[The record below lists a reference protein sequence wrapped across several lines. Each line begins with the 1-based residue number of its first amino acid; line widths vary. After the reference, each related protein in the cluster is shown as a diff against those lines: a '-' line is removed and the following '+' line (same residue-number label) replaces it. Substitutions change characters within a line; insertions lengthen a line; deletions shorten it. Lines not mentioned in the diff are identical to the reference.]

1 MAAKRPQR
9 QGKRRKSIKGKI
21 LGSTAL
27 AVLVLVLAS
36 AGIMVYS
43 TTNLTTTI
51 LLDSLQPMAREA
63 AKTVEGNLH
72 LLADRTMSLA
82 ADPRLTSPEADEAA
96 RKVALQ
102 EARQLYEFISLGL
115 YSLEGTLVG
124 GEGEASLA
132 GDPMFSMLA
141 ETDNLT
147 VDDPHSMDGQ
157 LAISMGMPVK
167 QDGNTA
173 LYLVGNYKYD
183 ALADVVGAINV
194 GRSGQAIIINQDGV
208 IVAHPDAQMAG
219 GGYNVYELDA
229 GKSEQAVFDRMISGE
244 TGSATSRINGERSF
258 VAFSPVRGTR
268 WSLAIQVPV
277 NDYMRLAYQAILQ
290 IFAVA
295 FVMLLVTLFVVYR
308 LSKKISLSLGQA
320 TQRIEK
326 LADGDLRSEVEVAE
340 SRDEL
345 EVLSKSLKNTV
356 GNVNTY
362 LSEIEDILAHL
373 ARGDLNVEAGSDF
386 RGDFVVIKDSL
397 THIIASLNGTMQQL
411 NAATGRLSGT
421 AQLLESQS
429 GQLHSASM
437 RQNDAV
443 SQLVGEVE
451 NVKRNVDVV
460 SDNTGETKQRMQAI
474 SETIADGTARMQE
487 LLDAMDAISRNAN
500 DISKVSK
507 MIEDIAMQTNILALN
522 ASVEAARA
530 GAAGKGFAVVAEE
543 VRNLASKSAEAAQN
557 TTEMIGISLHNIEN
571 GVALAGETS
580 GSLEQI
586 SEESG
591 AIATITDQLAD
602 SVQTQKRSLEEITQ
616 QMEEISMVTQQNM
629 QSAEQTAEA
638 SGVLSDEAARLR
650 EIVERFNLK
659 DEGGNEL

>member
-1 MAAKRPQR
+1 MAVKSPGRP
-9 QGKRRKSIKGKI
+9 GKGRRSIKGKI

-36 AGIMVYS
+36 AGIMIYS
-43 TTNLTTTI
+43 TTNLTSTI

-72 LLADRTMSLA
+72 LLADRTMALA
-82 ADPRLTSPEADEAA
+82 ADTRLTSPEADNAA
-96 RKVALQ
+96 REAVLQ
-102 EARQLYEFISLGL
+102 EAQQQYEFISLGL
-115 YSLEGTLVG
+115 YSPEGALVAG
-124 GEGEASLA
+124 VGEESLA
-132 GDPMFSMLA
+132 GDPAFIMLA

-147 VDDPHSMDGQ
+147 VDDPHMLDGQ

-183 ALADVVGAINV
+183 ALADVVSAINV
-194 GRSGQAIIINQDGV
+194 GQSGQAIIINQEGV
-208 IVAHPDAQMAG
+208 IVAHPNAEMAS

-277 NDYMRLAYQAILQ
+277 NDYMRLAYQAIIQ

-308 LSKKISLSLGQA
+308 LSKKISESLGQA
-320 TQRIEK
+320 TRRIES
-326 LADGDLRSEVEVAE
+326 LAEGDLRSEVQVAD

-345 EVLSKSLKNTV
+345 EVLSQSLKNTV
-356 GNVNTY
+356 GNVNSY

-373 ARGDLNVEAGSDF
+373 ARGDLNVQAGDDF
-386 RGDFVVIKDSL
+386 RGDFVVIRDSL
-397 THIIASLNGTMQQL
+397 TRIIASLNGTMQQL

-443 SQLVGEVE
+443 AQLVGEVE
-451 NVKRNVDVV
+451 NVKMNVDVV
-460 SDNTGETKQRMQAI
+460 SDNTEETKRRMHSI
-474 SETIADGTARMQE
+474 SETIAGGTARMQE
-487 LLDAMDAISRNAN
+487 LLGAMDAISRNAN
-500 DISKVSK
+500 DISKVSM
-507 MIEDIAMQTNILALN
+507 MIEEIAMQTNILALN

-543 VRNLASKSAEAAQN
+543 VRNLASKSAQAAQN
-557 TTEMIGISLHNIEN
+557 TTEMIGISLRNIET
-571 GVALAGETS
+571 GVSLADETS
-580 GSLEQI
+580 GSLGQI

-591 AIATITDQLAD
+591 VIANITEQLAE
-602 SVQTQKRSLEEITQ
+602 SVQIQKHSLEEITQ
-616 QMEEISMVTQQNM
+616 QMDEISFVTQQNM
-629 QSAEQTAEA
+629 QGAEQTAEA

-650 EIVERFNLK
+650 EIVERFSLK
-659 DEGGNEL
+659 NGEEERL